1 MMTYAYDP
9 YLPEGR
15 TWRDLFDMVIV
26 QVSTAEVE
34 IRISLIFGAIASV

>member
-26 QVSTAEVE
+26 QVRALFTFQGLAHST
-34 IRISLIFGAIASV
+34 G